1 MTTSARQ
8 MHLSV
13 LALAAGN
20 NIAAWRMENAQAGS
34 MNLALLSQI
43 IRTAER
49 GKFDFFFIS
58 DTPHTA
64 PNLHPSWVVRLEP
77 LTLLSALSM
86 ITTHIGL
93 AATVSTTY
101 TEPYNLARYMAS
113 LDHLSGGRAAWNVV
127 GGAFPQPAA
136 NFGRLPH
143 PAHGERYAR
152 AREFLDVSKG
162 LWDSWEEGALV
173 MDKATGK
180 YIDATK
186 MHTLNHEGQHFSV
199 KGPLNI
205 LRPPQGYP
213 VIIQAGAS
221 DEGRDFAAATAEA
234 IFCVVANIED
244 GKAFRDDIRAR
255 AIQHGRD
262 PDHLKVLPGIF
273 VIIGRTE
280 AEAQAKLAALGEMI
294 EPNTAMKVL
303 TDYLGQDLSQYSLE
317 AAVPDL
323 PETEMMQGYA
333 VTLLNVARQKGM
345 TLRELRDLVATTQGH
360 VLFMG
365 TPEQIADELEDWFL
379 AGAADGFQ
387 LMPHYFPDPFSEF
400 VDLVVPILQERGLF
414 RKDYSGTTLRK
425 NMGLPFPEHPA
436 KRTARMLERE
446 LESQEF

>member
-1 MTTSARQ
+1 MTTPARQ

-20 NIAAWRMENAQAGS
+20 NIAAWRMEDAQAGS
-34 MNLALLSQI
+34 MNLPLLKHMVQ
-43 IRTAER
+43 TAER
-49 GKFDFFFIS
+49 GKFDFFFIA

-64 PNLHPSWVVRLEP
+64 PNVHPSWVVRLEP
-77 LTLLSALSM
+77 LTLLSVLSA

-127 GGAFPQPAA
+127 GGAFPQAAA

-152 AREFLDVSKG
+152 AREFLDVTKG

-180 YIDATK
+180 YIDAAK
-186 MHTLNHEGQHFSV
+186 MHTLNHEGKHFSV

-213 VIIQAGAS
+213 VIVQAGAS
-221 DEGRDFAAATAEA
+221 DEGRDFAAATSEA
-234 IFCVVANIED
+234 IFCVVANIEE

-255 AIQHGRD
+255 AKQHGRN

-273 VIIGRTE
+273 VIIGQTE
-280 AEAQAKLAALGEMI
+280 AEARAKLAALGEII
-294 EPNTAMKVL
+294 EADTAMKVL
-303 TDYLGQDLSQYSLE
+303 TDYLGQDLSQHPLD
-317 AAVPDL
+317 APVPDL
-323 PETEMMQGYA
+323 PATEMMQGYA
-333 VTLLNVARQKGM
+333 VALLEIAREKEM
-345 TLRELRDLVATTQGH
+345 TLRELRDLVAATQGH

-365 TPEQIADELEDWFL
+365 TPEQIADDLEEWFL

-387 LMPHYFPDPFSEF
+387 LMPHYFPAPFDEF

-414 RKDYSGTTLRK
+414 RKDYTGTTLREH
-425 NMGLPFPEHPA
+425 MGLPFPEHPA
-436 KRTARMLERE
+436 KKSA
-446 LESQEF
+446 